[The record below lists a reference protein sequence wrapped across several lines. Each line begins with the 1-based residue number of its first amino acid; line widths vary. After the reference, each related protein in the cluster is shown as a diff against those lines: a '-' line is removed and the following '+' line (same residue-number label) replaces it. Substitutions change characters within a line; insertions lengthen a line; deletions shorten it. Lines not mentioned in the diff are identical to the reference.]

1 MTKTAAR
8 KRKDKLDEIAKNISL
23 LQDELRSK
31 DKSIV
36 KEDPTRLIQRDGR
49 FFSRMKKEELLEY
62 NWSGI
67 KVTGLQLQKMD
78 LSGLD
83 FSGSTLIDAEFD
95 GSDLT
100 GADFTGAI
108 LQNSSF
114 VKSILNSADFTGAD
128 LTSADFGRINF
139 NRRTKFDGV
148 TISLSTIFS
157 FSSLAE
163 LEKVGLPAQ
172 NISLEF
178 KFKRK
183 TGGNY
188 ELVSREVFEK
198 KTTKYLMYLK
208 EKIRDLQRKYDFEV
222 AKGQLASAYFSS
234 LSKLKEDIES
244 LRVFKEKYDS
254 TLFTGEDFKTLR
266 LLETKIK
273 EIETQ
278 NKINRKIKELKR
290 DLGRLSGDPQ
300 EVEVLEEN
308 ILNEIEGFS
317 LLRDALKERDKGK
330 ALDIYK
336 RYDLKKIEENKAK
349 DSLSE
354 DEIKKLKAKMK
365 TKLPKHILSEISQR
379 VEDVDSVLKKL
390 KVLEERKGE
399 ILEILNPEP
408 EFVNLSTIQKIIER
422 VSANERRTPKK
433 NKLTKED
440 LKRLNRELELIED
453 RIRDNDTDLLQ
464 AKIKRLKMNSDENR
478 EKIIK
483 ELKRELPKFKFI
495 QKANFPDSMKTIAD
509 QRDYVN
515 KLFEK
520 YTSKSWKDYLPSFFR
535 R

>member
-67 KVTGLQLQKMD
+67 KVRGLQLQKMD

-128 LTSADFGRINF
+128 LSSADFGRINF

-148 TISLSTIFS
+148 TLSPSTIFS

-163 LEKVGLPAQ
+163 LEKVGLPDK

-178 KFKRK
+178 KSE
-183 TGGNY
+183 GDY
-188 ELVSREVFEK
+188 ELVTRELFEI
-198 KTTKYLMYLK
+198 KTTKHLMYLK

-290 DLGRLSGDPQ
+290 DLGRLGGDPQ
-300 EVEVLEEN
+300 EVAVLEEN

-354 DEIKKLKAKMK
+354 DEIEKLKAKMK
-365 TKLPKHILSEISQR
+365 KKLPKHILSEISQR

-408 EFVNLSTIQKIIER
+408 EFVNLGTIQKIIER

-440 LKRLNRELELIED
+440 LKRLNRELGLIED
-453 RIRDNDTDLLQ
+453 RIRDNDPDLLQ

-478 EKIIK
+478 EKITK

-495 QKANFPDSMKTIAD
+495 QKANFPDSMSNIEIL
-509 QRDYVN
+509 RDHVN